1 MSVLDAAELDESN
14 VWITA
19 LLSRLDDTILGQA
32 QAVRELVTAI
42 LADGHVLLEGVP
54 GVGKTLLARAIARA
68 LELDFARVQFTP
80 DVMPADLLG
89 TRVWND
95 GTRAF
100 ELHRGPVFTEV
111 LLADEINRTPPK
123 TQSALLEAMEERQVT
138 IDGERHPLSAAFF
151 VIATENPIEFE
162 GTYPL
167 PEAQSDRF
175 LLQIAMGYPSPDDE
189 RALLAGGDRRAL
201 LTQTDLPPVL
211 SRARLLV
218 LRGRVARVHVDDIVL
233 SYVLD
238 LLARTRTSPMLR
250 LGGSP
255 RAGLLLLRAARAHA
269 LIDGRA
275 FVTPDDVK
283 TMARSVMRHR
293 LVPSTEAE
301 LDGLDGAR
309 VLDHIL
315 AASPVRADV
324 R

>member
-1 MSVLDAAELDESN
+1 MSALEKSDVDESRAL
-14 VWITA
+14 VAA
-19 LLSRLDDTILGQA
+19 LLERLDDTILGQKH
-32 QAVRELVTAI
+32 AVRELVTAI

-89 TRVWND
+89 TRVWNE

-138 IDGERHPLSAAFF
+138 IDGERHPLSRAFF

-175 LLQIAMGYPSPDDE
+175 LLQISMGYPAPDDE
-189 RALLAGGDRRAL
+189 RALLLGGDRRAL
-201 LTQTDLPPVL
+201 LALNDLPPVL
-211 SRARLLV
+211 SRERLLL
-218 LRGRVARVHVDDIVL
+218 LRERVRRVHVDDTVL
-233 SYVLD
+233 TYVLA
-238 LLARTRTSPMLR
+238 LLAHTRASPMLR
-250 LGGSP
+250 LGASP

-283 TMARSVMRHR
+283 MMARPVMRHR

-301 LDGLDGAR
+301 LDGLDSAR
-309 VLDHIL
+309 VLEQIL
-315 AASPVRADV
+315 AAVPVRADV